1 MMYDEVCWRCTTLF
15 GKSPP
20 TVVGFDSP
28 RNTKQTT
35 MTQWHYYWRR
45 PFPNKME
52 NHISH
57 TTTCSNAKSFLSFEI
72 LAAFGNSGWPF
83 WYVSRDRSKV
93 VGDLQWSGIDVG
105 HGLNHLVCTK
115 QNVFHHRRGCFLLRQ
130 ILKMR
135 NGLLVDFGFNK
146 KTCVFLVRKP

>member
-1 MMYDEVCWRCTTLF
+1 MYIYFIYMYIYILIYLYYVYNMSINRIVIHVWVRHPKAICCFLSLNSWPCSMMMYDEVCWRCTTLF

-45 PFPNKME
+45 PFPNKKE

-72 LAAFGNSGWPF
+72 LAAFGNSVWPTF
-83 WYVSRDRSKV
+83 GMLAV
-93 VGDLQWSGIDVG
+93 
-105 HGLNHLVCTK
+105 T
-115 QNVFHHRRGCFLLRQ
+115 FLR
-130 ILKMR
+130 
-135 NGLLVDFGFNK
+135 LLVTSNDQG
-146 KTCVFLVRKP
+146 

>member
-1 MMYDEVCWRCTTLF
+1 MAPQGICCFLSLNSWPCSMMMYDEVCWRCTTSF

-72 LAAFGNSGWPF
+72 LAASKILCDLFGMLAVTFPRLLVTW
-83 WYVSRDRSKV
+83 K
-93 VGDLQWSGIDVG
+93 WSGIDVG
-105 HGLNHLVCTK
+105 HDLNHLVCTK
-115 QNVFHHRRGCFLLRQ
+115 KMCFPKDPDPSLE
-130 ILKMR
+130 
-135 NGLLVDFGFNK
+135 
-146 KTCVFLVRKP
+146 